1 MKVGIYTIHAAH
13 NFGAMLQAF
22 ATQYIIKSFGIDVEI
37 VNDHPNEKLNA
48 YLTNNISLKSVIKN
62 IYALVNPLIW
72 IKSKRFRDFHKSM
85 PLSKK
90 YKSIND
96 IYKNPP
102 KYDIHLVGSDQVWN
116 IERKIDKHYYYFL
129 DFLPRNET
137 CISYASS
144 FGNSNVSN
152 SVYPLLQ
159 QLLSK
164 FNKLSVR
171 EKGGVKLIKRAT
183 GLDATLVLDPTLLLT
198 DEQWSKFSST
208 SPIIKGKYILYYG
221 FDKSENCYQIIKSL
235 RLSLQLPIV
244 AISVSTTTPYK
255 FDKFIQAAGP
265 KEFINLFKHA
275 FYIITSSFHG
285 VAFSVNFQKNFIVMQ
300 HGTRMERIESLLDII
315 GQRKR
320 IVSSVQEL
328 KELLINDKN
337 IDYQKCSRLIIE
349 TRNYSIRWLKNAL
362 LENDQT
368 RNIQLTNL

>member
-62 IYALVNPLIW
+62 LYALINPLIW

-116 IERKIDKHYYYFL
+116 IERKIDKQYYYFL
-129 DFLPRNET
+129 DFLPRNEI

-208 SPIIKGKYILYYG
+208 SPIIKGKYL
-221 FDKSENCYQIIKSL
+221 
-235 RLSLQLPIV
+235 
-244 AISVSTTTPYK
+244 
-255 FDKFIQAAGP
+255 
-265 KEFINLFKHA
+265 EFNL
-275 FYIITSSFHG
+275 
-285 VAFSVNFQKNFIVMQ
+285 
-300 HGTRMERIESLLDII
+300 
-315 GQRKR
+315 
-320 IVSSVQEL
+320 
-328 KELLINDKN
+328 
-337 IDYQKCSRLIIE
+337 
-349 TRNYSIRWLKNAL
+349 
-362 LENDQT
+362 
-368 RNIQLTNL
+368 